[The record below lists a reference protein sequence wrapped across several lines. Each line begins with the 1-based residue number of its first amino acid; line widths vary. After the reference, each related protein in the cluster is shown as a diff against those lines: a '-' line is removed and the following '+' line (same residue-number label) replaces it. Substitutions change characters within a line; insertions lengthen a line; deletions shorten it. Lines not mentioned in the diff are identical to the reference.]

1 MDAKG
6 LMDLLSAGGWSGL
19 EDAEKA
25 VGAFNDRQQAQEL
38 EEHRAQARIVRNM
51 VRTPEGKAFLAW
63 LLEKTLMRPPGH
75 LEINATSA
83 EAYAIAKARRE
94 GQNGIA
100 FMLLS
105 ALKAADEPENT
116 ETDDAAE

>member
-1 MDAKG
+1 MDAKA
-6 LMDLLSAGGWSGL
+6 LLQAMASHGWDGL
-19 EDAEKA
+19 EDAEKM
-25 VGAFNDRQQAQEL
+25 VGAFNERQQQEEL
-38 EEHRAQARIVRNM
+38 ESHRREARIVRDM

-105 ALKAADEPENT
+105 ALKAADEDEPMET
-116 ETDDAAE
+116 EE